1 MRRIFLHAGEPKTGT
16 SAIQLLLRDN
26 REALRDLGYLVPS
39 AGASRS
45 GNYEGLVSAI
55 LGAPV
60 PPRFAGCLE
69 AFRAEIDLHPATT
82 AIVSAE
88 CLDYA
93 FRIDEK
99 RDRILSF
106 FRDLGLATT
115 VVMFIR
121 ADAETLSSA
130 YAEQVKS
137 FLSGCT
143 LGEFVVGHRRYIHL
157 LKLAELPGIETIF
170 RPYNKEV
177 RDAGAAREFLRVIG
191 VPDQA
196 LGSLRPERRVNQ
208 SLGPIAV
215 AAALE
220 IRKRIERTGRQP
232 TDQQRQALK
241 AELLRLIA
249 HEEPEPSFYG
259 VDADLFQL
267 IENRAA
273 KKREQFAQIAWGK
286 SWHEVFASDRAEPK
300 QCNAFDPATAP
311 PEARKRYERITGA
324 LWSAAQRVMDDP
336 SLSQP
341 APWER
346 SHRRADRSRLA
357 AKLSQWLV
365 YAGIGL
371 AGAWSAVGDAL
382 VDLTD
387 ASIDL

>member
-45 GNYEGLVSAI
+45 GNYEGLISAI
-55 LGAPV
+55 LGQPV

-69 AFRAEIDLHPATT
+69 ALHAEIGVHPATT
-82 AIVSAE
+82 VIVSAE

-99 RDRILSF
+99 RERILSF

-115 VVMFIR
+115 VVMFVR
-121 ADAETLSSA
+121 ADAEILSSA

-137 FLSGCT
+137 FLSACT

-157 LKLAELPGIETIF
+157 LKLAGLPGIETIF
-170 RPYNKEV
+170 RPYNMEL
-177 RDAGAAREFLRVIG
+177 RHAGAAREFLRVIG
-191 VPDQA
+191 VPDPA
-196 LGSLRPERRVNQ
+196 LGCLGAEPRVNE

-220 IRKRIERTGRQP
+220 IRKRIEATGRQP

-249 HEEPEPSFYG
+249 QEEAEPPFYG
-259 VDADLFQL
+259 VDANLFQV
-267 IENRAA
+267 IEDRAA
-273 KKREQFAQIAWGK
+273 KNREQFARIAWGK

-300 QCNAFDPATAP
+300 QCNAFDQTTAR
-311 PEARKRYERITGA
+311 PEAQKRYERITAA
-324 LWSAAQRVMDDP
+324 LWSAAQRVMNDP

-341 APWER
+341 AAWER
-346 SHRRADRSRLA
+346 SHRRAQRSRLA

-365 YAGIGL
+365 HAGIGL
-371 AGAWSAVGDAL
+371 AAAWSGLADAL
-382 VDLTD
+382 VDL
-387 ASIDL
+387 AHSRIDL

>member
-26 REALRDLGYLVPS
+26 REALLDLGYLVPS

-55 LGAPV
+55 LGVPV

-82 AIVSAE
+82 VIVSAE

-115 VVMFIR
+115 IVMFIR
-121 ADAETLSSA
+121 ADAEILSSA

-137 FLSGCT
+137 FLSCCT

-196 LGSLRPERRVNQ
+196 LGSLGAERRVNQ

-241 AELLRLIA
+241 AELLRLIE

-273 KKREQFAQIAWGK
+273 KKREQFAHIAWGK

-311 PEARKRYERITGA
+311 PEAQKRYERITGA
-324 LWSAAQRVMDDP
+324 LWSAAERVMNDP

-341 APWER
+341 VAWER

-365 YAGIGL
+365 HAGIGL
-371 AGAWSAVGDAL
+371 AGA
-382 VDLTD
+382 
-387 ASIDL
+387 